1 MADED
6 NDDNKYDDRDDD
18 ARDRSR
24 SRDRDVEADGA
35 DTGYGDEGNTY
46 PDQDQEENEVI
57 YVVGNI
63 DITFYCYFTIAII

>member
-57 YVVGNI
+57 YCWQ
-63 DITFYCYFTIAII
+63 Y